1 MSLRFD
7 HAIILVHDLDQAIA
21 QYREKGFNAYFGGQH
36 ADGKTHNALIVFA
49 DGSYLELLAPTLPE
63 LLNGI
68 DPNDRTS
75 LLFLLTQGEGLGGY
89 ALLSDG
95 LEADVEAM
103 QGRGLGVVLSSP
115 NGRARPDGQ
124 QIRWR
129 AAELDDG
136 TMTPFF
142 IQDQTPRV
150 LRVSDE
156 PSVTAQPNGVTGVVG
171 LEIGVPDLADG
182 IRDYE
187 MMTGISAEQGANQAR
202 FKLNGVT
209 FVIKP
214 DAAIGLRGQLLDV
227 QLQNSAGETISLN
240 DLMAN

>member
-7 HAIILVHDLDQAIA
+7 HAIILVHDLDLAIA
-21 QYREKGFNAYFGGQH
+21 QYRAKGFNAFFGGKH

-49 DGSYLELLAPTLPE
+49 DGSYLELLAPTSSE
-63 LLNGI
+63 LLKGI
-68 DPNDRTS
+68 DLNDRTS
-75 LLFLLTQGEGLGGY
+75 FLFLLTQGEGLGGY

-103 QGRGLGVVLSSP
+103 QRLGLGVVLSSP

-129 AAELDDG
+129 TAALDDG

-150 LRVSDE
+150 LRVPDE
-156 PSVTAQPNGVTGVVG
+156 PSVTAQPNGVTGVAR
-171 LEIGVPDLADG
+171 LEIGVPELADG
-182 IRDYE
+182 VRDYE
-187 MMTGISAEQGANQAR
+187 MMTGLSVEQGANQAQ
-202 FKLNGVT
+202 FTLNGVE
-209 FVIKP
+209 FVIK
-214 DAAIGLRGQLLDV
+214 ANTATTVRGQLLDV
-227 QLQNSAGETISLN
+227 QLKASSSETISLN
-240 DLMAN
+240 KLMAN